1 MRRGAAAAVAL
12 LAVAAIAIAVAA
24 ALDDGGSK
32 RRPSYVGRRVARSIV
47 HPPRIYPYPAA
58 AVGDFVAACAKSAP
72 DATDARICRCVVD
85 DLQTR
90 LPYPDFAAADR
101 AIRAGRP
108 LPPRASGAIA
118 ASTRECRQ
126 ATS

>member
-1 MRRGAAAAVAL
+1 VRRGAAAAVAL
-12 LAVAAIAIAVAA
+12 LAVAAIAIALAA
-24 ALDDGGSK
+24 TLDGESK
-32 RRPSYVGRRVARSIV
+32 RQPSYVGRRVAQSIV
-47 HPPRIYPYPAA
+47 HPPRIYRYPAA
-58 AVGDFVAACAKSAP
+58 AVSDFVAACAKSAP
-72 DATDARICRCVVD
+72 DATEARICRCVVD

-90 LPYPDFAAADR
+90 LPYPDFSAADR

-108 LPPRASGAIA
+108 LPPRANGAIA

>member
-24 ALDDGGSK
+24 ALDGGSE
-32 RRPSYVGRRVARSIV
+32 RGRSYVGRRAAESIV

-58 AVGDFVAACAKSAP
+58 AVRDFVAACSKSAP
-72 DATDARICRCVVD
+72 NATEARICRCVVD

-90 LPYPDFAAADR
+90 LPYADFAAGDR

-118 ASTRECRQ
+118 ASTRECRR
-126 ATS
+126 AAS

>member
-24 ALDDGGSK
+24 ALHGGPE
-32 RRPSYVGRRVARSIV
+32 RGRSYGGRRAAESIV
-47 HPPRIYPYPAA
+47 NPPRIYPYPAA
-58 AVGDFVAACAKSAP
+58 AVRDFLSACTEPAP
-72 DATDARICRCVVD
+72 DAAEARVCRCVVD

-90 LPYPDFAAADR
+90 LPYADFAAADR

-108 LPPRASGAIA
+108 L
-118 ASTRECRQ
+118 
-126 ATS
+126 